1 MNTRTS
7 LYANEAMKLLDTVS
21 AYKTLYTEQLF
32 RLFPPGKADTVR
44 MLLRRLAKD
53 HRLYLSKDETVTS
66 ADPTFPL
73 NDGIIRAFWVLLDF
87 IHKAEFHVPGIFPA
101 LISFFAGEELYDI
114 LHIPWGQEAMIHA
127 AIPRQ
132 EKNPPKRILLL
143 DDLSQMPALHIP
155 NTAGFC
161 LVDRDGKTAYY
172 Q

>member
-1 MNTRTS
+1 MNTRAS
-7 LYANEAMKLLDTVS
+7 LYANEASKLLDTVS
-21 AYKTLYTEQLF
+21 AYKTLYTEQLL

-66 ADPTFPL
+66 ADPIFPL
-73 NDGIIRAFWVLLDF
+73 NDGLIRAFWVLLDF
-87 IHKAEFHVPGIFPA
+87 IDKTEFHVPGIFPA

-114 LHIPWGQEAMIHA
+114 LHIPWRQEGMIHA

-161 LVDRDGKTAYY
+161 MVDRDGKAAYY